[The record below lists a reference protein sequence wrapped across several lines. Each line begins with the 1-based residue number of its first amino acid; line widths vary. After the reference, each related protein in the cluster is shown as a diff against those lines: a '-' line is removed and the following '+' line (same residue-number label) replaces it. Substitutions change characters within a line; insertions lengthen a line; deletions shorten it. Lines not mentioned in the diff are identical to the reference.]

1 MALIRRAVL
10 IAVASLVVL
19 TGAVADAKRKP
30 PYRTGCQLVTTPE
43 VSSIMGRRM
52 NRVSN
57 DPGGCGWRGGPKDQ
71 AGYSVTGFKTVAAA
85 KEYLQGGP
93 VSSYEL
99 CIDPP
104 DKYLPGSGL
113 GNEAWLDS
121 CNANVALRLRTVVIE
136 VVTTTED
143 VKEGSPAD
151 GRRTA
156 AIARKAVKRMRK
168 LRCPPSFC
176 RGT

>member
-1 MALIRRAVL
+1 MAWRATLIVAVSL
-10 IAVASLVVL
+10 LVLAV
-19 TGAVADAKRKP
+19 TGADAKKKP
-30 PYRTGCQLVTTPE
+30 TYRSGCQLVTTPE
-43 VSSIMGRRM
+43 VSTIMGRRM
-52 NRVSN
+52 HRVSD
-57 DPGGCGWRGGPKDQ
+57 DPGGCGWRGSPQDQ
-71 AGYSVTGFKTVAAA
+71 AGVEVTGFKTVSAA

-104 DKYLPGSGL
+104 NKYLPGSGL

-121 CNANVALRLRTVVIE
+121 CNSNVALRLGRIVVE
-136 VVTTTED
+136 VVTSTED
-143 VKEGSPAD
+143 VKEGSTAD
-151 GRRTA
+151 SRRTA